1 MLEARP
7 GGRSGDMK
15 LEILPVRTGGAAENM
30 AIDFLLLQRYPP
42 SSRLAGLRRA
52 GPPAPRLGQAVP
64 TDEPA
69 RFRHYEWRGPAFT
82 FGFSQKIAAVRA
94 ALPADGPLDLCR
106 RPTGG
111 GIVDHRQ
118 DWTYALVIPRGHPLE
133 DVRATQSY
141 REVHASMVTALRV
154 QGVDAVLKPTRDE
167 PPEAVTEPDAAAGV
181 CFQRAELFD
190 VVHATTS
197 EKIAGAAQKR
207 NKRGLLFQGSIW
219 RPAISTQID
228 WEKFHDDFTAQLAGL
243 LGAAAEPVPWPEL
256 NEDEVSGLT
265 EQYSSPEW
273 VECR

>member
-1 MLEARP
+1 MNL
-7 GGRSGDMK
+7 D
-15 LEILPVRTGGAAENM
+15 ILPVRTGGAAENM

-42 SSRLAGLRRA
+42 S
-52 GPPAPRLGQAVP
+52 PRHRGASP
-64 TDEPA
+64 TECA

-82 FGFSQKIAAVRA
+82 FGYSQKIAAVRA
-94 ALPADGPLDLCR
+94 ALPTESTLDLCR

-133 DVRATQSY
+133 DVRATHSY
-141 REVHASMVTALRV
+141 REVHASMVTALQV
-154 QGVDAVLKPTRDE
+154 QGVPALLKPTRDE
-167 PPEAVTEPDAAAGV
+167 PAEQLPDAGEETAV

-190 VVHATTS
+190 VVHATTG

-219 RPAISTQID
+219 RPAVNTAVD
-228 WEKFHDDFTAQLAGL
+228 WEKFHDDFAAQLGQL
-243 LGAAAEPVPWPEL
+243 LGTTAESVPWPEL
-256 NEDEVSGLT
+256 NEDEVTGLT

-273 VECR
+273 LEYR